1 MSANLINQ
9 LLPAFLFA
17 VFALGFTA
25 FRLYNRKLHSATLFA
40 ASYGCAATAFC
51 VEALVS
57 PMHSSYLRFL
67 GDSLYIVSALV
78 FLLATAAFFH
88 TRLPLL
94 RASLVA
100 ILAIAADD
108 CFRAIQP
115 DVVMRIHVITLATAA
130 YLLMAAAVVWPK
142 RQWKIDHVL
151 AWLLIVFS
159 LMLVA
164 NSVMTHRVHGENLTV
179 ENLHVSVYMAAVN
192 LLVSVLSPAIAVA
205 LFVSYG
211 IVVIRDLENQSMT
224 DPLSGLLNRRGFESR
239 ARELLEKAGRQGQ
252 RVSLIIADL
261 DRFKEINDRAG
272 HLAGDAVVRAFAG
285 HLAATVGRKGLAGRV
300 GGDEFCILMPRA
312 TEDMAVETA
321 QELRSQ
327 LAGWRAK
334 GRDADFTATASMG
347 VAEGRLGESFERVF
361 SRADAALFLA
371 KKSGR
376 NQVVAASGK
385 GFQAAVPV
393 PGIAPAEPAV
403 VESAAGKAA

>member
-1 MSANLINQ
+1 M
-9 LLPAFLFA
+9 
-17 VFALGFTA
+17 T
-25 FRLYNRKLHSATLFA
+25 T
-40 ASYGCAATAFC
+40 
-51 VEALVS
+51 
-57 PMHSSYLRFL
+57 
-67 GDSLYIVSALV
+67 
-78 FLLATAAFFH
+78 
-88 TRLPLL
+88 
-94 RASLVA
+94 
-100 ILAIAADD
+100 
-108 CFRAIQP
+108 P
-115 DVVMRIHVITLATAA
+115 DEIYPDGRH
-130 YLLMAAAVVWPK
+130 
-142 RQWKIDHVL
+142 
-151 AWLLIVFS
+151 
-159 LMLVA
+159 
-164 NSVMTHRVHGENLTV
+164 
-179 ENLHVSVYMAAVN
+179 
-192 LLVSVLSPAIAVA
+192 
-205 LFVSYG
+205 
-211 IVVIRDLENQSMT
+211 
-224 DPLSGLLNRRGFESR
+224 LLNRRGFESR

-285 HLAATVGRKGLAGRV
+285 QLAATVGRKGLAGRV